1 MRVAGTAAAAG
12 ALLALITGVSRTMLA
27 MARERDLPGT
37 LAAVH
42 PVHRVPHH
50 AELAVGLVVTVAV
63 LLVDLRGVIGFSS
76 FGVLLY
82 YAIANIAAFT
92 QSGEQ
97 RRYPRALQLL
107 GLLGCVVL
115 ALTLPWQSAAAG
127 AAVVALGCAGR
138 AVRLQHRHKG

>member
-1 MRVAGTAAAAG
+1 MT
-12 ALLALITGVSRTMLA
+12 
-27 MARERDLPGT
+27 
-37 LAAVH
+37 
-42 PVHRVPHH
+42 
-50 AELAVGLVVTVAV
+50 ELARRLGTGDAIAIGLGSSVVV
-63 LLVDLRGVIGFSS
+63 GFSS

-107 GLLGCVVL
+107 GLLGLLGCVVL

-138 AVRLQHRHKG
+138 AVRLQR

>member
-1 MRVAGTAAAAG
+1 MT
-12 ALLALITGVSRTMLA
+12 
-27 MARERDLPGT
+27 
-37 LAAVH
+37 
-42 PVHRVPHH
+42 
-50 AELAVGLVVTVAV
+50 ELARRLGTGDAIAIGLGSSVVV
-63 LLVDLRGVIGFSS
+63 GFSS

-92 QSGEQ
+92 QSGEH

-138 AVRLQHRHKG
+138 AVRLQR